1 MGMKLSQLSPAEQSA
16 AIERMVRDLFA
27 RLDTEDRAIA
37 ECWLEHRLAGF
48 SDADIAFMRHVG
60 RFVTKLGRLPSV
72 KLTMAEFEALWAA
85 TDEPDTGRRI
95 H

>member
-1 MGMKLSQLSPAEQSA
+1 MKLSQLPHAEQSA

-27 RLDTEDRAIA
+27 GLDAEDRAIA
-37 ECWLEHRLAGF
+37 ERWLEHHLAGF
-48 SDADIAFMRHVG
+48 SDADLAFLRHVG
-60 RFVTKLGRLPSV
+60 RFVMKLGRLQSV

-85 TDEPDTGRRI
+85 TDEPNKAPRV

>member
-16 AIERMVRDLFA
+16 AIERMIRDLFA
-27 RLDTEDRAIA
+27 GLDAEDRTIA
-37 ECWLEHRLAGF
+37 ERWLEDHLAGF
-48 SDADIAFMRHVG
+48 SDADIAFVRHVS
-60 RFVTKLGRLPSV
+60 RFVTKLGRLQSV

-85 TDEPDTGRRI
+85 TDEPDTGRRM